1 MYRPQNVRAGC
12 AGIFGMGRVFWV
24 RPVTSRYADSDRI
37 SAKQLRFK
45 DDSMSSN
52 DAWRDGGNAWS
63 EGSDESARQFSFPPN
78 QQVNQPGQ
86 YGAYNQQPY
95 GQQAYG
101 QQAYAQQEQFYGQ
114 HNGYGFDPNYSAGPI
129 STRSRL
135 VAGLLGIFLG
145 GMGIHRFYLGNIGI
159 GVVQIIVTLVTFG
172 LGSIWGFVEGIMILA
187 RAKSFSADADGLP
200 LAN

>member
-1 MYRPQNVRAGC
+1 
-12 AGIFGMGRVFWV
+12 
-24 RPVTSRYADSDRI
+24 
-37 SAKQLRFK
+37 
-45 DDSMSSN
+45 MSSN

-78 QQVNQPGQ
+78 QQVNQPGK

-95 GQQAYG
+95 D
-101 QQAYAQQEQFYGQ
+101 QQAYAQQEQAYAQQPYGQ
-114 HNGYGFDPNYSAGPI
+114 QPHGYNTYGFDPNHPVGPI

-145 GMGIHRFYLGNIGI
+145 GMGIHRFYLGNIGL

-187 RAKSFSADADGLP
+187 RAKSFSTDADGLP
-200 LAN
+200 LAE